1 MQTGSIT
8 TMAAPNPFA
17 KELGRLREATGRV
30 VGSIFYG
37 TMLAAIRKSSLK
49 GTIGHGGR
57 GEDVF
62 GAQLDA
68 ILAERMGE
76 ADARRGVAKVLYDR
90 LESQQRRI
98 AASRQAIHGERT

>member
-1 MQTGSIT
+1 MQTGSIAT
-8 TMAAPNPFA
+8 TTAPDPFA
-17 KELGRLREATGRV
+17 RELGRLRETTGRV
-30 VGSIFYG
+30 VGSVFYG

-49 GTIGHGGR
+49 GSVGHGGR
-57 GEDVF
+57 GEEVF

-76 ADARRGVAKVLYDR
+76 ADARRGVAKALYDR

-98 AASRQAIHGERT
+98 AASRQAIHGERI